1 MNSGKY
7 LGIVLHF
14 EDVISSL
21 SRLQQIL
28 SNEPAIIFNFIKKG
42 LTSIVE
48 LAKTD
53 IYNSGVQI
61 KKSHDDYL
69 HYYNEEHIH
78 LQYIM
83 TETFHKL
90 NRFATMLFIC
100 IYIIHIN

>member
-7 LGIVLHF
+7 LGLVLHF
-14 EDVISSL
+14 EDVITSL
-21 SRLQQIL
+21 LRLQQFI
-28 SNEPAIIFNFIKKG
+28 SNEPATIFNFIKKG
-42 LTSIVE
+42 LANIVG
-48 LAKTD
+48 LAKND
-53 IYNSGVQI
+53 IYNSGFQI

-69 HYYNEEHIH
+69 HYYNEEYIH

-90 NRFATMLFIC
+90 NRFATTLLVC